1 MIGTFTDSGYLE
13 IFHANKPVALIGMEF
28 MHDGCPAKTIEA
40 EWLPPK
46 HPEPDFPEPASM
58 LDELKKLLSTLNI
71 CSKEYIIRP
80 YDHEVKG
87 GTIIKPLSGIKND
100 GPSDA
105 SVMAPEIG
113 KHQALV
119 VGHGICPRYSDIDA
133 YHMSACA
140 FDEMVRNIVATGGKV
155 PDEKDVVWSVNDN
168 FCCPDSL
175 YDPKKNPDGK
185 LKFGRIVRAA
195 KALYDYSTAY
205 RIPLTSGKD
214 SMKNDFK
221 YTENGKDVRISIPLT
236 LLYSGVCKI
245 EDYRRCVTIDVK
257 KPGDIV
263 YVLGITRKEL
273 GGSEYYNL
281 HGALGNIVPK
291 LDASCATRLY
301 RSLGKAMDHS
311 LVESCH
317 DCSDGGLGVA
327 LAESAFSGGYGMEL
341 DLSKVPQEGITRNDE
356 LMFSES
362 QSRFVATV
370 RPQNREMFEKMMGGN
385 IFSEIGTVTEDASFR
400 MKKLDGTIESTDL
413 RKLKEAWQKPLRF
426 DLPLEDA
433 R

>member
-1 MIGTFTDSGYLE
+1 
-13 IFHANKPVALIGMEF
+13 
-28 MHDGCPAKTIEA
+28 
-40 EWLPPK
+40 
-46 HPEPDFPEPASM
+46 
-58 LDELKKLLSTLNI
+58 
-71 CSKEYIIRP
+71 
-80 YDHEVKG
+80 
-87 GTIIKPLSGIKND
+87 
-100 GPSDA
+100 
-105 SVMAPEIG
+105 
-113 KHQALV
+113 
-119 VGHGICPRYSDIDA
+119 
-133 YHMSACA
+133 
-140 FDEMVRNIVATGGKV
+140 
-155 PDEKDVVWSVNDN
+155 
-168 FCCPDSL
+168 
-175 YDPKKNPDGK
+175 
-185 LKFGRIVRAA
+185 VRAA